1 MSGKFSGR
9 CSSSWVGSV
18 LPGLPVWGAH
28 PDLCSLWGQKHHLP
42 PTLAN
47 ASRAARHRQSHLV
60 FSPQASFSFLYIQLC
75 VERTV
80 CNRQYRPVKCLK
92 WRISGNLSSALLISG
107 TDSNK
112 TEGKGVGGS
121 RPPELTAV
129 GPWVSFPQAAPLSPY
144 SPTGLGGWSPS
155 APFPG
160 PPLSRVTC
168 STLRTIAHF
177 CQSGFPVWE
186 MKVPKRHQDTTLIS
200 FLSLSLT
207 SYLGYPFFGL
217 YRFFIF
223 LINKVW

>member
-1 MSGKFSGR
+1 MAGEFSGR

-28 PDLCSLWGQKHHLP
+28 PGLCSLWDQKHHLP

-47 ASRAARHRQSHLV
+47 ASRAARHRQSRLV
-60 FSPQASFSFLYIQLC
+60 FSPQASSSFLYIQLC

-80 CNRQYRPVKCLK
+80 CNRQYRPVKCLQ
-92 WRISGNLSSALLISG
+92 WRISGNLSSLSLITG

-112 TEGKGVGGS
+112 TEERVWGS
-121 RPPELTAV
+121 RSPELAAV
-129 GPWVSFPQAAPLSPY
+129 GPGVSFPQAAPLSPY

-160 PPLSRVTC
+160 PPLSQVTC

-186 MKVPKRHQDTTLIS
+186 MKMPKRHQDTTLIS
-200 FLSLSLT
+200 FLFFVSNFLFRLS
-207 SYLGYPFFGL
+207 FFWS
-217 YRFFIF
+217 RSFFYF
-223 LINKVW
+223 FN

>member
-121 RPPELTAV
+121 RSPELTAV
-129 GPWVSFPQAAPLSPY
+129 GPWSPSLRPLLWAHTALRGWGGGAPAPRSQAPLCHESPVQ
-144 SPTGLGGWSPS
+144 P
-155 APFPG
+155 
-160 PPLSRVTC
+160 
-168 STLRTIAHF
+168 
-177 CQSGFPVWE
+177 WE
-186 MKVPKRHQDTTLIS
+186 Q
-200 FLSLSLT
+200 SLT
-207 SYLGYPFFGL
+207 SVNLAFPFG
-217 YRFFIF
+217 RWKCQRDTKIQH
-223 LINKVW
+223 

>member
-1 MSGKFSGR
+1 M
-9 CSSSWVGSV
+9 
-18 LPGLPVWGAH
+18 WGAH

-144 SPTGLGGWSPS
+144 SPTGLGGVEPQRPVPRPPCHESPVQ
-155 APFPG
+155 P
-160 PPLSRVTC
+160 
-168 STLRTIAHF
+168 
-177 CQSGFPVWE
+177 
-186 MKVPKRHQDTTLIS
+186 
-200 FLSLSLT
+200 
-207 SYLGYPFFGL
+207 
-217 YRFFIF
+217 
-223 LINKVW
+223 